1 MKYILKR
8 NSTNRIE
15 DSSKWE
21 VRELILNETEL
32 IDYLKYCLTNVMEG
46 ILDPDIA
53 GKKPDRFLENLQ
65 SGKLGDYSQRY
76 IITALDNNKVIGLL
90 IGLLEEERLHIY
102 SMGVLPQY
110 RGMGVGSAL
119 LTKCINDMLEKD
131 VHEIKLDVHSNNI
144 PAYNFYKKFDFR

>member
-15 DSSKWE
+15 SPSKWK
-21 VRELILNETEL
+21 VRELVLNETDL
-32 IDYLKYCLTNVMEG
+32 INYLKCCLTNVMEG

-90 IGLLEEERLHIY
+90 IGLPEGKVFHIY

-110 RGMGVGSAL
+110 RGMGVGSTL
-119 LTKCINDMLEKD
+119 LAKCINDMLKKG
-131 VHEIKLDVHSNNI
+131 VYEIKLDVHSNNI
-144 PAYNFYKKFDFR
+144 PAYNLYKKFDFQ

>member
-8 NSTNRIE
+8 NSTNKIE
-15 DSSKWE
+15 GSSKWE
-21 VRELILNETEL
+21 VTELTLNETKL
-32 IDYLKYCLTNVMEG
+32 VDYLRCCLTNVMEG

-76 IITALDNNKVIGLL
+76 IIIALDNNKVIGLL
-90 IGLLEEERLHIY
+90 IGLPEEEKLHIY

-110 RGMGVGSAL
+110 RGMSIGSTL
-119 LTKCINDMLEKD
+119 LAKCINDMLKKG

-144 PAYNFYKKFDFR
+144 PAYNLYKKFDFR